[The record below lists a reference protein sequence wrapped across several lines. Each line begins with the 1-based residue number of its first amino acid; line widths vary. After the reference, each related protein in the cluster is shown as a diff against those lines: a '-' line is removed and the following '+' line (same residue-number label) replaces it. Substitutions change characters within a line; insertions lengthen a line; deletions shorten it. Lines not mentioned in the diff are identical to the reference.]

1 MDRDT
6 KDGNVSMVAYK
17 AAMSSAVASN
27 SSSVREA
34 YDRRLA
40 ANSGLSQSRSMVSE
54 SRETPNNV
62 SGKPVESSG
71 SINPAADGSSAH
83 RLPATVLLRKETRG
97 MYVKGWIAW
106 EFAN

>member
-17 AAMSSAVASN
+17 AAMSSGAASKL
-27 SSSVREA
+27 SSVGEA

-40 ANSGLSQSRSMVSE
+40 ANSGLSQSRSMISE

-62 SGKPVESSG
+62 SGKPVESRG
-71 SINPAADGSSAH
+71 SMNPAAEGSRAQ
-83 RLPATVLLRKETRG
+83 RLPAMALLRNETRG
-97 MYVKGWIAW
+97 I
-106 EFAN
+106 